1 MLKIGARSHLGNVIS
16 ISLPEPIY
24 KMARKK
30 KCNKKFKEINGS
42 CSNKIKY

>member
-1 MLKIGARSHLGNVIS
+1 MLKIGARSHLGSVIS

-30 KCNKKFKEINGS
+30 NAIKNSKKLMGHVQIR
-42 CSNKIKY
+42 